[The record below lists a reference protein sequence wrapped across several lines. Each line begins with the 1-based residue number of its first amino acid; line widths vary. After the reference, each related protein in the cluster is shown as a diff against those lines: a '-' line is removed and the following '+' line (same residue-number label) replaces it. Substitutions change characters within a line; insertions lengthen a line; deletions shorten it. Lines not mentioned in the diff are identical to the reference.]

1 MTCHSANSA
10 HFVRRHFVT
19 WPRCPKCRS
28 GSVHR
33 LRRPTSPPPPAQP
46 PASQQAALISLTALA
61 PRSFPAQRRMP
72 TYTVHGK
79 RRGDCL
85 QVATALPA
93 NSAGSAIVADQ
104 GQEVCL
110 ERRPFPLAPSPP
122 TPLRRSSLAAAAK
135 RPLAVSVGSAR
146 PNSQRLQLVSRTAV
160 RLVTGEP
167 RGGDVFTSRLS

>member
-1 MTCHSANSA
+1 MA
-10 HFVRRHFVT
+10 
-19 WPRCPKCRS
+19 PKCRS

-46 PASQQAALISLTALA
+46 PTSQQAALISLTALA
-61 PRSFPAQRRMP
+61 PRSFPAQHRMP
-72 TYTVHGK
+72 TSLYME
-79 RRGDCL
+79 RD
-85 QVATALPA
+85 VATAFKTALPP

-104 GQEVCL
+104 GQKVCL
-110 ERRPFPLAPSPP
+110 ERTPFPLPHSPP

>member
-10 HFVRRHFVT
+10 HFVRTSLLT
-19 WPRCPKCRS
+19 WPRNAEAVQFTDSADRPVHHRQRS
-28 GSVHR
+28 H
-33 LRRPTSPPPPAQP
+33 PPHSTPH
-46 PASQQAALISLTALA
+46 SFFR
-61 PRSFPAQRRMP
+61 PRSHHAPSLRSTGCRLHC
-72 TYTVHGK
+72 TWKETW
-79 RRGDCL
+79 RL
-85 QVATALPA
+85 LATALPP

-160 RLVTGEP
+160 GLVTGEP

>member
-1 MTCHSANSA
+1 M
-10 HFVRRHFVT
+10 V
-19 WPRCPKCRS
+19 PKCRS

-46 PASQQAALISLTALA
+46 PASQHATLIYLTALV
-61 PRSFPAQRRMP
+61 PRSFPAQHRMP
-72 TYTVHGK
+72 TSLYME
-79 RRGDCL
+79 RD
-85 QVATALPA
+85 VATARNCAAAKLCRLCHCSRSRP
-93 NSAGSAIVADQ
+93 GRFVLRQ
-104 GQEVCL
+104 
-110 ERRPFPLAPSPP
+110 RRPFPLPPSPP

-160 RLVTGEP
+160 RLVTGAP

>member
-1 MTCHSANSA
+1 MA
-10 HFVRRHFVT
+10 
-19 WPRCPKCRS
+19 PKCRS

-46 PASQQAALISLTALA
+46 PASQHATLISLTALA
-61 PRSFPAQRRMP
+61 PRSFPAQPSTRCRLHC
-72 TYTVHGK
+72 TWKETW
-79 RRGDCL
+79 RL
-85 QVATALPA
+85 LATALPP

-110 ERRPFPLAPSPP
+110 ERRPFPLPPSPP

>member
-10 HFVRRHFVT
+10 HFVRRSLVT
-19 WPRCPKCRS
+19 WLPKCRS

-33 LRRPTSPPPPAQP
+33 LRRPTSQSTT
-46 PASQQAALISLTALA
+46 ASAATHLTARHTHFSDRARTTLLPCAA
-61 PRSFPAQRRMP
+61 PDAYF
-72 TYTVHGK
+72 TVHGK
-79 RRGDCL
+79 RHGDCL

-93 NSAGSAIVADQ
+93 NSAGSTIVADQ

-110 ERRPFPLAPSPP
+110 ERRPFPLPPLPP

-146 PNSQRLQLVSRTAV
+146 PILKGFS
-160 RLVTGEP
+160 
-167 RGGDVFTSRLS
+167 

>member
-10 HFVRRHFVT
+10 HFVRTPV
-19 WPRCPKCRS
+19 CDVAPKCRS

-46 PASQQAALISLTALA
+46 PASQHATLISLTALA
-61 PRSFPAQRRMP
+61 PRSFPAQHRMP
-72 TYTVHGK
+72 TSLYME
-79 RRGDCL
+79 RD
-85 QVATALPA
+85 VATACNCAAAKLCRLCHCGR
-93 NSAGSAIVADQ
+93 SSH
-104 GQEVCL
+104 EVCL

-146 PNSQRLQLVSRTAV
+146 PNSQRHQLVSRTAV